1 MFLECLIQY
10 ICGQENKNIKTQIRK
25 LLDRFQKWYMLPYY
39 VETELWDDG
48 VVELEGK
55 WTNRQTEEF
64 KDTFYNIL

>member
-1 MFLECLIQY
+1 
-10 ICGQENKNIKTQIRK
+10 
-25 LLDRFQKWYMLPYY
+25 MLPYY

-48 VVELEGK
+48 VVELEEK

>member
-1 MFLECLIQY
+1 
-10 ICGQENKNIKTQIRK
+10 
-25 LLDRFQKWYMLPYY
+25 MLPYY

-48 VVELEGK
+48 VVKLEEK